1 MSKEPNA
8 GWTEA
13 LGEQGTNP
21 AQPRASGDMIHALG
35 QTWRVSSC
43 ENRIKAQFEQW
54 VRSNAKKQIAEIERT
69 APEEA
74 NEFRSTYLR
83 DLGAG
88 HYNWDGRA
96 IRQAIRDI
104 PGLTYLFFL
113 LLRRCHPRI
122 TEAKAQEIMA
132 AAAADS
138 GLAIAWALGNSR
150 TPTRTETNGV
160 TVLEDLDAK
169 ITDSAATA
177 VNPALTLDG
186 D

>member
-1 MSKEPNA
+1 MSKEPNT

-13 LGEQGTNP
+13 LGEHASNP
-21 AQPRASGDMIHALG
+21 AQPRTSGDTVHALG
-35 QTWRVSSC
+35 QTWRVASC
-43 ENRIKAQFEQW
+43 ENRLKAQFEQW
-54 VRSNAKKQIAEIERT
+54 VRANTKKQIAEVERT
-69 APEEA
+69 SPEEA

-96 IRQAIRDI
+96 IRQALRDI

-122 TEAKAQEIMA
+122 TEAKAQEIMVA
-132 AAAADS
+132 AAQDC
-138 GLAIAWALGNSR
+138 GLAIAWALGNSK
-150 TPTRTETNGV
+150 TPTRTATNGV
-160 TVLEDLDAK
+160 VVPEDPDVE
-169 ITDSAATA
+169 SAQPTA
-177 VNPALTLDG
+177 TLDG